1 MKKIFLILITSLF
14 IVSCDN
20 LDGLN
25 TNVKDPSDVPGEALF
40 TSAQK
45 ALVDQMVNTNVND
58 NIFRLIN
65 QHWTEVT
72 YTDESNYDLITRT
85 IPEQHWQYLYK
96 DVLKDLDQA
105 SINIESVPVLPTD
118 NPAVKQNKLA
128 IIEVLNVYTYSVL
141 VETFGDVP
149 YSEALDI
156 NIKKPKYDDGLTIY
170 KDLISRLNVAIS
182 NLDNSAG
189 SFIATDP
196 SKSNDRMYFGDVSKW
211 EKFANTLKLKMGLV
225 ISDIPSEN
233 ALATATVSS
242 AAPLVFASN
251 ADSAKLTYLTATPNT
266 NPLYVDLVASGRSDF
281 VPTSTL
287 IDYMN
292 SQNDP
297 RRARYFDDNMD
308 DPSTPG
314 IEYIGGENG
323 VENSFPNL
331 THITSTI
338 QAPDYPGAI
347 LDYSEA
353 EFLLAEAAERSLY
366 GSPASAEGH
375 YNAAIT
381 ASILDWGGNAAE
393 ALTYLARPDVAY
405 TTAPGTWRQK
415 IGIQSW
421 VALYNIGF
429 EGWTSW
435 RRLDFPLLVAPPDAV
450 SGIPVRFTYPIIE
463 QTLNATSYQNAS
475 AAIGGDAVETKLFWD
490 IF

>member
-1 MKKIFLILITSLF
+1 MKKIFLILIASSF
-14 IVSCDN
+14 IISCDN

-45 ALVDQMVNTNVND
+45 ALVDQMVNTNVNN

-65 QHWTEVT
+65 QDWTEVT

-85 IPEQHWQYLYK
+85 IPEQHWQFLYK

-105 SINIESVPVLPTD
+105 SKNIENAPVLPTD
-118 NPAVKQNKLA
+118 NPIVKQNKLA

-141 VETFGDVP
+141 VETFGDIP
-149 YSEALDI
+149 YSEALNID
-156 NIKKPKYDDGLTIY
+156 IKKPKYDDGLTIY

-182 NLDNSAG
+182 DLDDSAE
-189 SFIATDP
+189 SFGE
-196 SKSNDRMYFGDVSKW
+196 SDRIYFGDVSKW
-211 EKFANTLKLKMGLV
+211 SKFANTLKLKMGLV
-225 ISDIPSEN
+225 ISDIPSEIT
-233 ALATATVSS
+233 LATATVSS

-251 ADSAKLTYLTATPNT
+251 ADNAKLKYLTATPNT

-281 VPTSTL
+281 VPTNTL

-292 SQNDP
+292 SKNDP
-297 RRARYFDDNMD
+297 RRSRYFDDNMD
-308 DPSTPG
+308 DPSTPE

-353 EFLLAEAAERSLY
+353 EFLLAEAAERSMY
-366 GSPASAEGH
+366 GTPADAEGH
-375 YNAAIT
+375 YNAGVT
-381 ASILDWGGNAAE
+381 ASILDWGGTVAE
-393 ALTYLARPDVAY
+393 ASAYLSLTDIAY
-405 TTAPGTWRQK
+405 PTAAGTWRQK
-415 IGIQSW
+415 IGTQSW
-421 VALYNIGF
+421 IALYNIGF

-435 RRLDFPLLVAPPDAV
+435 RRMDFPMLTAPPDAV

-475 AAIGGDAVETKLFWD
+475 TAIGGDAVETKLFWD
-490 IF
+490 KF